1 VGYAIDGFGIFG
13 PRGED
18 GRIVRNRDLDVCHGH
33 THTIMWDGKKVVMYH
48 YHLNGEY
55 PYSIGCFRGKPV
67 TVPGSGRG
75 GH

>member
-1 VGYAIDGFGIFG
+1 
-13 PRGED
+13 
-18 GRIVRNRDLDVCHGH
+18 
-33 THTIMWDGKKVVMYH
+33 MWDGKKVVMYH

-55 PYSIGCFRGKPV
+55 PYSIGCFRGNPV

>member
-1 VGYAIDGFGIFG
+1 M
-13 PRGED
+13 
-18 GRIVRNRDLDVCHGH
+18 C
-33 THTIMWDGKKVVMYH
+33 H

-55 PYSIGCFRGKPV
+55 PPYSIGCFRGKPV